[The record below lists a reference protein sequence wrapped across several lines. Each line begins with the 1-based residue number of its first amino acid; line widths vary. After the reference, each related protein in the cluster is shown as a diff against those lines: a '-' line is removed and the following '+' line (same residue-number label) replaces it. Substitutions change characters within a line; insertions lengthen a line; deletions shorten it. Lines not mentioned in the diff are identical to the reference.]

1 MINKESRND
10 TLEGLLKEF
19 SERALRN
26 TENSLPCVVLSV
38 SSDRRRVSVQPLIN
52 VIGTDGTTIP
62 RSQIDDITVYQAG
75 AGDTL
80 ISFPVKAGDIGW
92 IDACDR
98 DITLF
103 LQSYDAQDP
112 PTRRL
117 HSFSDSRFIP
127 DIMTNFT
134 IAGEDSTALVIQ
146 NRNGT
151 VKIALDQDEIRI
163 TNDTVDITIDDSSI
177 TGTVPGG
184 VTINSAQITSDGD
197 FITSDGKSLRN
208 HVHPILN
215 GSSAPGPTGAPA

>member
-19 SERALRN
+19 SERTLRN
-26 TENSLPCVVLSV
+26 TEASLPCVVLAVSV
-38 SSDRRRVSVQPLIN
+38 DRRRVSVQPLIN
-52 VIGTDGTTIP
+52 IVGTDGTTIP
-62 RSQIDDITVYQAG
+62 RSQIDEVPVYQAG
-75 AGDTL
+75 AGDTI
-80 ISFPVKAGDIGW
+80 ISFPVKVGDIGW

-103 LQSYDAQDP
+103 LQSYNAQDP

-127 DIMTNFT
+127 DLMTNFT

-146 NRNGT
+146 NRTGS
-151 VKIALDQDEIRI
+151 VKIALDQSEIRI
-163 TNDTVDITIDDSSI
+163 NNGSVDLTIDNSSI

-184 VTINSAQITSDGD
+184 VTINGAQITSDGD
-197 FITSDGKSLRN
+197 VITSDGKSLRN
-208 HVHPILN
+208 HVHPILS
-215 GSSAPGPTGAPA
+215 GSSAPGPTGAPV